1 MSSLSTA
8 ILDAKVNDRKS
19 CREIDELR
27 NFDYVRVIKSDYNSL
42 ILDVELH
49 IYLNR
54 FSSSKIEEYGI
65 IESNFPITLFDMFGL
80 NEEYKYIFS
89 QLMDITDFSKEKL
102 SELIRYNIVCETFD
116 SEEIYF
122 EFNLS
127 KSLISE

>member
-89 QLMDITDFSKEKL
+89 QLMDITDCSNEIL
-102 SELIRYNIVCETFD
+102 SELLRYNIVCETFD